1 MIGIEVLNVY
11 KVLPVF
17 VDVNGAFDGV
27 EVETGKDVVVVVEVN
42 PDGHAHHE
50 EQIDVAHS
58 PRLRQKR
65 PKEPDCH
72 LLPENSGTRLIKI
85 LFTSTVLH
93 RLERP
98 PRLVHLPE

>member
-27 EVETGKDVVVVVEVN
+27 EVGTGKGAVVVEVN

-58 PRLRQKR
+58 PRLRQMR

-85 LFTSTVLH
+85 LFTSAVLH